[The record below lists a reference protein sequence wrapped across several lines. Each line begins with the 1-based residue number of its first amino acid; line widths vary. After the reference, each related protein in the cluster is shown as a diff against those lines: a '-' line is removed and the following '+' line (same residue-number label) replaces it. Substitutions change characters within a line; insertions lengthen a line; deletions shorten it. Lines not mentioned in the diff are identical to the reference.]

1 VVRGKWVYTKVLCGA
16 VNDPPPNV
24 PQLAEPAPGLSV
36 RDRLAMH
43 RSAAVCNS
51 CHKSMDPLGFGFEHY
66 DGMGQWRDE
75 DNGIAVDDSGEIFDT
90 DASGTFH
97 GAVELGRKLAASQD
111 AQHCFAGHWLSFAYG
126 RMETES
132 DACTRASL
140 EDAFSKSGG
149 RVQDLLLALTQTD
162 AFLYRPLPGR

>member
-1 VVRGKWVYTKVLCGA
+1 MLCGV

-24 PQLAEPAPGLSV
+24 PQLADPTPGLSV

-43 RSAAVCNS
+43 RSAAACNS
-51 CHKSMDPLGFGFEHY
+51 CHKLMDPIGFGFEHY
-66 DGMGQWRDE
+66 DGMGRWRDM
-75 DNGIAVDDSGEIFDT
+75 DNGLAVDDSGEIAAT
-90 DASGTFH
+90 DAQGTFH

-111 AQHCFAGHWLSFAYG
+111 AQRCFAGHWLTFAYG
-126 RMETES
+126 RLETEG

-149 RVQDLLLALTQTD
+149 RIQDLLLALTQTD
-162 AFLYRPLPGR
+162 AFLYRPLPGQ